1 MDITNER
8 NREQRQENGQRS
20 SVDGTTMQTV
30 ALTAGSASG
39 VIASGVARVVGE
51 PNSAT
56 GAATQQHAASE
67 VSGRSGDKQSQKM
80 LAAKKRKKAAHRR
93 KLRASHT
100 KG

>member
-1 MDITNER
+1 MDNTKEE
-8 NREQRQENGQRS
+8 NREQRQRS
-20 SVDGTTMQTV
+20 GVDGTTMQTV
-30 ALTAGSASG
+30 PLAAGSASG
-39 VIASGVARVVGE
+39 VIAFGAAKVVGE

-56 GAATQQHAASE
+56 SAATPRHVSSGR
-67 VSGRSGDKQSQKM
+67 SGRSGDKHSEKM